1 MILVDTTV
9 VVAYLRTADPRL
21 PAMFA
26 AHHAAICGVTRAEIL
41 HGVRNPTD
49 QARFAAALNSFQQVS
64 IPDAVWDEIGGYL
77 VALRAAGL
85 PTPFADVII
94 AALAIHLD
102 VELWSRDQH
111 HVAMQAVIP
120 ALRLFQ
126 EPP

>member
-9 VVAYLRTADPRL
+9 VVAYLRSADPRL
-21 PAMFA
+21 PTLFT
-26 AHHAAICGVTRAEIL
+26 AHQAAICGVTRAEIL
-41 HGVRNPTD
+41 HGVRNTED
-49 QARFAAALNSFQQVS
+49 DARFAAALNRFQQVS
-64 IPDAVWDEIGGYL
+64 ISDALWDEVGAHL
-77 VALRAAGL
+77 AALRAAGL

-94 AALAIHLD
+94 APLAIHLD

-111 HVAMQAVIP
+111 HVTMQAAVP

>member
-9 VVAYLRTADPRL
+9 VVAYLRSADPRL
-21 PAMFA
+21 PALFA
-26 AHHAAICGVTRAEIL
+26 AHQAGICGVTRAEIL
-41 HGVRNPTD
+41 HGVRNPAD
-49 QARFAAALNSFQQVS
+49 QARFAAALNSFQQLS
-64 IPDAVWDEIGGYL
+64 IPDAVWDEVGAHL
-77 VALRAAGL
+77 AALRVAGL

-111 HVAMQAVIP
+111 HIAMQRTIP